1 MAALTGGGQA
11 IFESFLE
18 SVPLE
23 KGDFFMQLYTRE
35 STSQAELA
43 ASFGLHYLAVAPGGN
58 KGCIDCAQF
67 FEDADL
73 LGEATGGKPIAV
85 IYVEPL
91 LAEDDWISPLL
102 KIFSEHVLCRD
113 TVLLIGTPNAGNL
126 FTAARLLDGRLSEE
140 DRYCL
145 RGFSEKALLDL
156 LAACGFTCEEKS
168 GLTFDRESERAR
180 LTASDSIFLSPGSD
194 AFSFIE
200 KLKAV
205 SDQELYTEQFCWMCR
220 PAAPCALKDKAVISP
235 FLSIVMRTQGTRP
248 AKLAEVLLCLSAQT
262 CTDFEV
268 LLIGH
273 KMDETGRQHTQAL
286 IERQPGWLQS
296 RIRLI
301 EVSYGNR
308 TTPLNVGYTAAG
320 GAYICTLDDDD
331 LVTSDWVETFYD
343 LAKQNPGAILHCYG
357 YAQPWR
363 EVALGECGR
372 MGLIAVGPLE
382 DGHCVP
388 FNLVEHLRIN
398 NSPTTV
404 YAIPAFI
411 FSQCGLRFCEDL
423 TTNEDWELLMRAVFI
438 CGVVDSDR
446 CTSIYRLWQADSSRN
461 AHSRREWD
469 ENRQFVMKSL
479 IEQQVLVAKPGQLF
493 SFEPDSQ
500 YFSRL
505 YYDLGHGF
513 SEKCVVDSSGKI
525 ETDLLR
531 FVFPL
536 PQRSPL
542 IHLRID
548 PGEDGNVG
556 VWEPCVI
563 LHYAQGEDRIITAA
577 ALKSNGA
584 FLSEES
590 VFIFTQPDP
599 QLLLPEDLVI
609 GTPIKVE
616 LTCRIEP
623 LSDELCQ
630 WAEHMAAE
638 EGIKEDSPPSVEKT
652 GPEAETETRPTDLP
666 LCSDPPPPVNK
677 KSFFSRFKL
686 RGDRR

>member
-18 SVPLE
+18 NVPLE
-23 KGDFFMQLYTRE
+23 KGDFFMQLYTQE

-220 PAAPCALKDKAVISP
+220 PAAPCALKDKAVVSP

-343 LAKQNPGAILHCYG
+343 LANQNPGAILHCYG

-363 EVALGECGR
+363 EVALENGTVGLVSCGPVNS
-372 MGLIAVGPLE
+372 GYCI
-382 DGHCVP
+382 P
-388 FNLVEHLRIN
+388 FHMVDHLRVN
-398 NSPTTV
+398 HSPTTV
-404 YAIPAFI
+404 YALPSYLFY
-411 FSQCGLRFCEDL
+411 QCGFRFNEDL
-423 TTNEDWELLMRAVFI
+423 TTNEDWELLMRAAFL
-438 CGVVDSDR
+438 CGVSDCDR
-446 CTSIYRLWQADSSRN
+446 RTSIYRLWNIDSSRA
-461 AHSRREWD
+461 AHSPQEW
-469 ENRQFVMKSL
+469 EKNRQAVIGQLES
-479 IEQQVLVAKPGQLF
+479 ERVLVTRPEQLLTDPPYKRYSARLYIDAGMGLSEKY
-493 SFEPDSQ
+493 SFES
-500 YFSRL
+500 YCNMCGTFLRFAFSL
-505 YYDLGHGF
+505 EDL
-513 SEKCVVDSSGKI
+513 VVDLVS
-525 ETDLLR
+525 
-531 FVFPL
+531 
-536 PQRSPL
+536 
-542 IHLRID
+542 LRID
-548 PGEDGNVG
+548 PGETGDIG
-556 VWEPCVI
+556 VRSPHII
-563 LHYAQGEDRIITAA
+563 LRYRDEREKIYAA
-577 ALKSNGA
+577 ADLESNGL
-584 FLSEES
+584 FCCEKES
-590 VFIFTQPDP
+590 FIFLQPDP
-599 QLLLPEDLVI
+599 QFF
-609 GTPIKVE
+609 
-616 LTCRIEP
+616 
-623 LSDELCQ
+623 LSDIDDLGIPAEVEFTGHIFSLDEDHRQ
-630 WAEHMAAE
+630 WAKSEMQKKE
-638 EGIKEDSPPSVEKT
+638 EIAQQEKDLSAILPSEYSEPIKEDPVEST
-652 GPEAETETRPTDLP
+652 HQ
-666 LCSDPPPPVNK
+666 K
-677 KSFFSRFKL
+677 KGQKKGLRTFFRA
-686 RGDRR
+686 RTDRR